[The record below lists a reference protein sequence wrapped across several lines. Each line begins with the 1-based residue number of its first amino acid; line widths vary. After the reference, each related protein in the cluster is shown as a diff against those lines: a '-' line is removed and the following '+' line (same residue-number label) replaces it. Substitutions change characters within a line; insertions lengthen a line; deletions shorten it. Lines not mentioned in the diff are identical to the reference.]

1 MLLIGGK
8 SARTSVAPSEA
19 RDYGFSRDFRGGEE
33 DWGFL
38 FLSIRW
44 IASKG
49 GGRFFQEACYD
60 SGSREVSV
68 CPNTFQNFQKDW
80 NNIIRELRGWRND
93 DDDDDGWIGRAT
105 WQAGLEK

>member
-19 RDYGFSRDFRGGEE
+19 RDYGFSRDFRGRGKKIG
-33 DWGFL
+33 GFS
-38 FLSIRW
+38 FFRFDGSHRRAEGDFSRKRITIRV
-44 IASKG
+44 
-49 GGRFFQEACYD
+49 
-60 SGSREVSV
+60 RENVS
-68 CPNTFQNFQKDW
+68 PNTFQNFQKDW

>member
-19 RDYGFSRDFRGGEE
+19 RDYGFSRDFRGGGKKIG
-33 DWGFL
+33 GFS
-38 FLSIRW
+38 FFRFDGSHR
-44 IASKG
+44 
-49 GGRFFQEACYD
+49 GRFFQEACYD